1 MRKALFTLALLSS
14 AFTLPLAAHADTI
27 DDFVLTGGG
36 ETLTFSLPATGV
48 YTLHEHFDSFAASG
62 PGTINGAPGTVG
74 GNFFVSYFEI
84 VQGAPAL
91 TIVSNPTSNIPNLYG
106 SIPYTWFVVP
116 AQFPTPQDE
125 GTFNV
130 TFVPGTY
137 QLTNTTPSFPAP
149 IPLDFTLTI
158 TPETATAPTPEPA
171 TLTLLATGALGILSL
186 TARRKKVCQIL
197 N

>member
-1 MRKALFTLALLSS
+1 MRKALFTLTLLAS
-14 AFTLPLAAHADTI
+14 AFTLPLIAHADTI
-27 DDFVLTGGG
+27 DDFVLTGNG
-36 ETLTFSLPATGV
+36 EIITFSLPATGV
-48 YTLHEHFDSFAASG
+48 YTLHLHFNNFSASG

-74 GNFFVSYFEI
+74 ATFYVPYFEI

-91 TIVSNPTSNIPNLYG
+91 TINSNPLANIPFLYG
-106 SIPYTWFVVP
+106 SIPYSWFVVP

-137 QLTNTTPSFPAP
+137 QLTNTNLFFPPPTP
-149 IPLDFTLTI
+149 LQFTLTI
-158 TPETATAPTPEPA
+158 TPETSTPEPA
-171 TLTLLATGALGILSL
+171 SLTLLATGALGIISVS
-186 TARRKKVCQIL
+186 ARRRKTQVL